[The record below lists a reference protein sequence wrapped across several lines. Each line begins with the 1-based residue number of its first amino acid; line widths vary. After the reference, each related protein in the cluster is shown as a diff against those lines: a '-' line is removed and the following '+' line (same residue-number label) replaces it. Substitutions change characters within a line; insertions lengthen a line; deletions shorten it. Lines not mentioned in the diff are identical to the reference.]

1 MSDSYQFEHVC
12 PRHCFSNC
20 GMTSFV
26 ENGQLLML
34 TGKKNHP
41 YSRGKLCAKGYGY
54 IERNYHHSRLK
65 HPYYQEVKGS
75 GQFKQIT
82 WKKAFE
88 IISCEILNIQEK
100 YGHFLPLSLYKGSG
114 NVGVHHSVAEQ
125 FFSSLGITTRMK
137 GPNQASTGYE
147 AMKFDMGAVK
157 MANPT
162 SIRNAKMI
170 IIWGANPA
178 ATNTNLIPF
187 IIEAKAKGAK
197 LVVIDPIYSQ
207 TAELADLYIQLCPS
221 TDGLL
226 ANLVAKELI
235 TANQID
241 SEFIEHASS
250 GYSEYA
256 EAVLELNREES
267 LQKCGVAAEALQLLV
282 EWIVGAPVIAHV
294 IGTGLLKHSNG
305 GQNFR
310 AIEALAAIHG
320 DIGKKGGGIFFR
332 QEKSLLFQNERE
344 LESNRVMNFH
354 GARLPSQ
361 LDIPIEVLWVIF
373 GNPLVQEPNSN
384 YVKKVLK
391 DIPFVVMVDLFMTPT
406 AEMSNL
412 VLPTT
417 SHFEEMDIVTSYW
430 HREMLL
436 NERAVKPY
444 FESLSEWKIMT
455 ELAKEM
461 EETKPGTCSFP
472 IYESEEEYL
481 NAQFT
486 QEIQDQ
492 LYVKNISTLKAK
504 RTTTNIERAVW
515 EKRKFATSSGRFEF
529 SSSAAEKLGF
539 APIPL
544 AKEPPRPKEEHPFW
558 LVTPHT
564 PFGFNSQFHF
574 LNLSGEDEAVV
585 EIHPKAAEKRGLL
598 DGEIIKIFNDHGVLE
613 IKSVYSQRV
622 PRDIL
627 VIQQGWYP
635 KSEII
640 INQLV
645 PAHPTDMGEHGI
657 AFYDTFVNVGKL

>member
-1 MSDSYQFEHVC
+1 MRDSYQFEHVC

-26 ENGQLLML
+26 ENGQLVML

-41 YSRGKLCAKGYGY
+41 YSRGKLCAKGYSY

-82 WKKAFE
+82 WRKAFE
-88 IISCEILNIQEK
+88 IISCEMLNIQEK
-100 YGHFLPLSLYKGSG
+100 YGHFLPLSLYKGAG

-137 GPNQASTGYE
+137 GAHQATTGYE

-178 ATNTNLIPF
+178 ATNTNMIPF

-207 TAELADLYIQLCPS
+207 TAELADLYIQLYPS

-235 TANQID
+235 AANHVD
-241 SEFIEHASS
+241 SDFIEHASF

-267 LQKCGVAAEALQLLV
+267 LQKCGVVADALQLLV
-282 EWIVGAPVIAHV
+282 EWIVEVPAIAHI
-294 IGTGLLKHSNG
+294 IGTGMLKHSNG

-320 DIGKKGGGIFFR
+320 DIGIKGGGIFFR
-332 QEKSLLFQNERE
+332 REKSLLFQNEKE
-344 LESNRVMNFH
+344 LESNRNIKFH
-354 GARLPSQ
+354 ETRLPSQ
-361 LDIPIEVLWVIF
+361 LDIPIEMLWITC
-373 GNPLVQEPNSN
+373 GNPLVEEPNSDH
-384 YVKKVLK
+384 VKKVLN
-391 DIPFVVMVDLFMTPT
+391 DIPFVVTVDLFMTPT

-430 HREMLL
+430 HRELLL

-444 FESLSEWKIMT
+444 YESLSGWKIMT

-461 EETKPGTCSFP
+461 QETKAGTCSFP

-486 QEIQDQ
+486 KEIQEQ
-492 LYVKNISTLKAK
+492 LYVKNISTLKERKAFA
-504 RTTTNIERAVW
+504 NIERAVW
-515 EKRKFATSSGRFEF
+515 EKRKFATTSGRFEF
-529 SSSAAEKLGF
+529 SSAEALL
-539 APIPL
+539 PL
-544 AKEPPRPKEEHPFW
+544 SKESPKPKKEHPFW
-558 LVTPHT
+558 LITPHT

-574 LNLSGEDEAVV
+574 LNLSVEDEAVV
-585 EIHPKAAEKRGLL
+585 EIHPKAAEKRGIF
-598 DGEIIKIFNDHGVLE
+598 DSEIIKIFNDYGVLE
-613 IKSVYSQRV
+613 IKAVYSQRV
-622 PRDIL
+622 PNDIL

-635 KSEII
+635 ESEII

-645 PAHPTDMGEHGI
+645 PPHPTDMGEHGI